1 MINILLNSKH
11 RPIGKR
17 ELNAALSRSSLRGSA
32 AVTELLLER
41 GADVNSHE
49 SEIIPPLHAA
59 IFGGNAVMVEL
70 LIARGADVE
79 MPNRSGYRPLMEAV
93 RRGYRDIAE
102 SLLLAGT
109 CNVLVCLPQLTS
121 LTFVLGRAF
130 FLC

>member
-1 MINILLNSKH
+1 M
-11 RPIGKR
+11 
-17 ELNAALSRSSLRGSA
+17 
-32 AVTELLLER
+32 LLER

-49 SEIIPPLHAA
+49 SEVIPPLHAA

-102 SLLLAGT
+102 SLLLAGAAVEAVSET
-109 CNVLVCLPQLTS
+109 DHEITALS
-121 LTFVLGRAF
+121 LAIDSGYDRLFVLLEKFRA
-130 FLC
+130 LRHSN